1 MKTIWMILL
10 GALVSTGC
18 YGNPVSSDPDVSEI
32 ASAAASSAAVT
43 TGVVK
48 LRFDEI
54 ITHEGLELRLL
65 KVMDSRCPIGAN
77 CFWAGEVKVILEAI
91 NVEQAGTE
99 PVEFQLTLQVR
110 QEPTTTAVLGYEMKL
125 LDVSPYPREGV
136 TPERTDYL
144 AEINIS
150 ETAKTR

>member
-10 GALVSTGC
+10 GTLESSGC
-18 YGNPVSSDPDVSEI
+18 YGNPVSSDPGVNEI

-65 KVMDSRCPIGAN
+65 KVMDSRCPVGAN

-91 NVEQAGTE
+91 NVEQSGTE
-99 PVEFQLTLQVR
+99 PVELQLTLQAR
-110 QEPTTTAVLGYEMKL
+110 QGPTTAAVSGYEMKL
-125 LDVSPYPREGV
+125 LNVDPYPMDGV
-136 TPERTDYL
+136 TPKRTDYIV
-144 AEINIS
+144 EINFS
-150 ETAKTR
+150 EAAKTR